1 MRQALTTTLA
11 GVALLA
17 SSTLASSQAPTPP
30 GPAPATSPPAA
41 QQDPAPPTQTA
52 PTPPPAQ
59 AVTAPPPP
67 PAPAAPTRQMTVS
80 ALTDK
85 DLEGPNANEVGD
97 IERVVEANAD
107 KKQHLVISR
116 GGFLGLFETEVLV
129 PLENVAAQ
137 GDKIVLRNMPED
149 QVKTLPK
156 YDKDA
161 NTHRELEG
169 NASVTLSEVK

>member
-11 GVALLA
+11 GVVLLA
-17 SSTLASSQAPTPP
+17 SSTLASAQAPAPTD
-30 GPAPATSPPAA
+30 PAPATVPPA

-52 PTPPPAQ
+52 PTPLPAQ

-67 PAPAAPTRQMTVS
+67 PPPAAPTRQMTVS

-169 NASVTLSEVK
+169 NASITLSEMK